1 MIYVGVGMFKSRIVD
16 VITSLTLLIIAL
28 IVVDLSVVDFSLAAI
43 TTNAFNA
50 LAATVGATFSAMI
63 ASRH

>member
-16 VITSLTLLIIAL
+16 VITSLALLIIAL
-28 IVVDLSVVDFSLAAI
+28 IVVDFSVVDFNLATV
-43 TTNAFNA
+43 TTNVFHA
-50 LAATVGATFSAMI
+50 LTASVGATFSAII